1 MAEDSSQEK
10 EEAPSE
16 KKREDTRK
24 KGQVAK
30 STEVNSV
37 FVLLTA
43 IFLLRLVGPWMM
55 REFDSHIREY
65 FALCSH
71 PAEMSMQRLIDLSQ
85 GALTLLIKIILPFAG
100 AILCAGVLANV
111 VQIGLLFTFEPMI
124 PKLEKLNPLSGL
136 KRMFSMRT
144 VVETIKNI
152 LKIILIGYIAYATI
166 KGEYEILITL
176 ADVSVMMIWQFV
188 LTSAYDIFVRTAL
201 VMLLIALAD
210 YGYQRYEHE
219 KKLKMSHQE
228 IKEEHKQMEGDPQ
241 VKARI
246 RALQREMA
254 RRKMMDQVPQ
264 ASVVVTNPTH
274 LAIAL
279 SYDAEKNPNA
289 APMVV
294 AKGKD
299 LLALRIKTIAIEN
312 DVPIREDKALARAM
326 YDKVEVGQEIPYEFF
341 SAVAEIM
348 AWVYGLKGKKAV

>member
-10 EEAPSE
+10 EQAPSE
-16 KKREDTRK
+16 KKRDDARK
-24 KGQVAK
+24 KGNVAK

-55 REFDSHIREY
+55 RELDAHLRDY
-65 FALCSH
+65 FALCSLSTD
-71 PAEMSMQRLIDLSQ
+71 MSMQRLIELSQ
-85 GALTLLIKIILPFAG
+85 GAIILLIKIILPFAG

-111 VQIGLLFTFEPMI
+111 VQIGLLLTFEPMT

-136 KRMFSMRT
+136 KRIFSMRT
-144 VVETIKNI
+144 VVETVKNI
-152 LKIILIGYIAYATI
+152 LKICLIGYIAYATI
-166 KGEYEILITL
+166 KGEYEILLTL
-176 ADVSVMMIWQFV
+176 ADVSVMMIWKFV
-188 LTSAYDIFVRTAL
+188 LASAYDIFLRTAL
-201 VMLLIALAD
+201 VMLIIALAD

-228 IKEEHKQMEGDPQ
+228 LKEEHKQMEGDPQ

-279 SYDAEKNPNA
+279 QYDPEKSD
-289 APMVV
+289 APLVV

-299 LLALRIKTIAIEN
+299 LLALRIKKIAEEN
-312 DVPIREDKALARAM
+312 DVPLYEDKPLARAM
-326 YDKVEVGQEIPYEFF
+326 YDMVEVGSPIPVEFF
-341 SAVAEIM
+341 EAVAQIM
-348 AWVYGLKGKKAV
+348 AWVYRLKGKKAG

>member
-16 KKREDTRK
+16 KKRDDARK
-24 KGQVAK
+24 KGTVAK

-55 REFDSHIREY
+55 REFDAHIRQY
-65 FALCSH
+65 FALCSTTD
-71 PAEMSMQRLIDLSQ
+71 MSMQRLIELSQ
-85 GALTLLIKIILPFAG
+85 GAIVLLIKVILPFAG
-100 AILCAGVLANV
+100 AILCAGVLANI
-111 VQIGLLFTFEPMI
+111 VQIGLLFTLEPMT

-136 KRMFSMRT
+136 KRIFSMRT

-152 LKIILIGYIAYATI
+152 LKILLIGYIAYATI

-176 ADVSVMMIWQFV
+176 ADISVMMIWQFV
-188 LTSAYDIFVRTAL
+188 LTSTYDIFLRTAL
-201 VMLLIALAD
+201 VMLIIALAD

-228 IKEEHKQMEGDPQ
+228 IKEERKQMEGDPQ

-246 RALQREMA
+246 RSLQREMA

-279 SYDAEKNPNA
+279 LYDPEKND
-289 APMVV
+289 APIVV
-294 AKGKD
+294 AKGRD
-299 LLALRIKTIAIEN
+299 LVALRIKKIAEEN
-312 DVPIREDKALARAM
+312 DVPLYEDKPLARAM
-326 YDKVEVGQEIPYEFF
+326 YDMVEVGSPIPGEFF
-341 SAVAEIM
+341 EAVAQII
-348 AWVYGLKGKKAV
+348 AYVYKLKGKKAG

>member
-55 REFDSHIREY
+55 REFDTHIRDY
-65 FALCSH
+65 FALCSV
-71 PAEMSMQRLIDLSQ
+71 ADMSMQRLIDLSQ
-85 GALTLLIKIILPFAG
+85 GAIVLLLKVILPFAG

-136 KRMFSMRT
+136 KRIFSMRT

-176 ADVSVMMIWQFV
+176 ADASVAMIWQFV
-188 LTSAYDIFVRTAL
+188 LASAYDIFLRTAL

-228 IKEEHKQMEGDPQ
+228 LKEEHKQMEGDPQ

-279 SYDAEKNPNA
+279 SYDPDKNPNA

-299 LLALRIKTIAIEN
+299 LLALRIKKIAAEN
-312 DVPIREDKALARAM
+312 DIPIREDKELARAM
-326 YDKVEVGQEIPYEFF
+326 YDKIEVGQEIPYEFF
-341 SAVAEIM
+341 AAVAEIM
-348 AWVYGLKGKKAV
+348 AWVYGLKGKKAG

>member
-1 MAEDSSQEK
+1 
-10 EEAPSE
+10 
-16 KKREDTRK
+16 
-24 KGQVAK
+24 
-30 STEVNSV
+30 
-37 FVLLTA
+37 
-43 IFLLRLVGPWMM
+43 
-55 REFDSHIREY
+55 
-65 FALCSH
+65 
-71 PAEMSMQRLIDLSQ
+71 LIDLSQ
-85 GALTLLIKIILPFAG
+85 GAIILLIKIILPFAG

-111 VQIGLLFTFEPMI
+111 VQIGLMFTFEPMI

-136 KRMFSMRT
+136 KRIFSMRT

-176 ADVSVMMIWQFV
+176 ADVSIMMIWQFV
-188 LTSAYDIFVRTAL
+188 LTSAYDIFLRTAL

-228 IKEEHKQMEGDPQ
+228 LKEEHKQMEGDPQ

-246 RALQREMA
+246 RALQREMS

-279 SYDAEKNPNA
+279 LYAPEKGDAPL
-289 APMVV
+289 VV

-299 LLALRIKTIAIEN
+299 LVALRIKKIALEN
-312 DVPIREDKALARAM
+312 DVPIKEDKLLARAM
-326 YDKVEVGQEIPYEFF
+326 YDKVEVGFPIPEEFYM
-341 SAVAEIM
+341 AMAEIM
-348 AWVYGLKGKKAV
+348 AWVYALKGKKAV

>member
-30 STEVNSV
+30 STELNSV
-37 FVLLTA
+37 FVLLAA

-55 REFDSHIREY
+55 RELDAHIREY
-65 FALCSH
+65 FALCEN
-71 PAEMSMQRLIDLSQ
+71 ADMSMQRLIDLSQ
-85 GALTLLIKIILPFAG
+85 GAIVLLVKIILPFAG

-124 PKLEKLNPLSGL
+124 PKLEKLNPLSGI
-136 KRMFSMRT
+136 KRIFSMRT
-144 VVETIKNI
+144 VVETIKNV

-166 KGEYEILITL
+166 KDEYEILVTL

-188 LTSAYDIFVRTAL
+188 LASAYDIFLRTAL
-201 VMLLIALAD
+201 VMLIIALAD

-246 RALQREMA
+246 RALQREMS

-274 LAIAL
+274 LAIAML
-279 SYDAEKNPNA
+279 YDMDKSD
-289 APMVV
+289 APVVV

-299 LLALRIKTIAIEN
+299 LLALRIKKIAAEN
-312 DVPIREDKALARAM
+312 DVPLVENKELARAM
-326 YDKVEVGQEIPYEFF
+326 YDKVEVGSPIPVEFF
-341 SAVAEIM
+341 EAVAEVM
-348 AWVYGLKGKKAV
+348 AYVYRLKDKKAG

>member
-16 KKREDTRK
+16 KKRDDARK
-24 KGQVAK
+24 KGTVAK

-43 IFLLRLVGPWMM
+43 IFLLRLTGPWMM

-65 FALCSH
+65 FALCAV
-71 PAEMSMQRLIDLSQ
+71 PDMSMQRLIELSQ
-85 GALTLLIKIILPFAG
+85 GAIVVLLKIILPFAG
-100 AILCAGVLANV
+100 AIMCAGVLANV

-124 PKLEKLNPLSGL
+124 PKLEKLNPISGFG
-136 KRMFSMRT
+136 RIFSMRT

-152 LKIILIGYIAYATI
+152 LKICLIGYIAYATI
-166 KGEYEILITL
+166 KGDYGVLLTL
-176 ADVSVMMIWQFV
+176 ADVSIMKIWEFV
-188 LTSAYDIFVRTAL
+188 LSATYDIFLRTAL

-279 SYDAEKNPNA
+279 LYDPEKND
-289 APMVV
+289 APLVV

-299 LLALRIKTIAIEN
+299 LTALRIKKIAEEN
-312 DVPIREDKALARAM
+312 DVPLYEDKPLARAM
-326 YDKVEVGQEIPYEFF
+326 YDMVEVGEPIPGEFF
-341 SAVAEIM
+341 EAVAQII
-348 AWVYGLKGKKAV
+348 AYVYKLKGKKAG

>member
-30 STEVNSV
+30 STELNSV
-37 FVLLTA
+37 FVLLAA

-55 REFDSHIREY
+55 RELDAHIREY
-65 FALCSH
+65 FDLCTN
-71 PAEMSMQRLIDLSQ
+71 AEMSMQRLIDLSQ
-85 GALTLLIKIILPFAG
+85 GAIVLLVKIILPFAG

-124 PKLEKLNPLSGL
+124 PKLEKLNPLSGI
-136 KRMFSMRT
+136 KRIFSMRT
-144 VVETIKNI
+144 VVETIKNV

-166 KGEYEILITL
+166 KDEYEVLVTL

-188 LTSAYDIFVRTAL
+188 LSSAYDIFLRTAL
-201 VMLLIALAD
+201 VMLIIALAD

-246 RALQREMA
+246 RALQREMS

-279 SYDAEKNPNA
+279 QYDPENNPNS

-294 AKGKD
+294 AKGAD
-299 LLALRIKTIAIEN
+299 LLALRIKKIAAEN
-312 DVPIREDKALARAM
+312 DVPIHEDKALARAM

-341 SAVAEIM
+341 TAVAEVM
-348 AWVYGLKGKKAV
+348 AYIYRLKGKKAV

>member
-16 KKREDTRK
+16 KKRDDARK
-24 KGQVAK
+24 KGTVAK

-55 REFDSHIREY
+55 REFDAHIRDY
-65 FALCSH
+65 FALCSLTD
-71 PAEMSMQRLIDLSQ
+71 MSMQRLIELSQ
-85 GALTLLIKIILPFAG
+85 GAIVLLIKIILPFAG

-111 VQIGLLFTFEPMI
+111 VQIGLLFTFEPMT

-136 KRMFSMRT
+136 KRIFSMRT

-166 KGEYEILITL
+166 KGEYEILLTL

-188 LTSAYDIFVRTAL
+188 LTSAYDIFLRTAL
-201 VMLLIALAD
+201 VMLIIALAD

-246 RALQREMA
+246 RALQREMS

-279 SYDAEKNPNA
+279 LYDPEKND
-289 APMVV
+289 APLVV

-299 LLALRIKTIAIEN
+299 LLALRIKKIAEEN
-312 DVPIREDKALARAM
+312 DVPLYEDKPLARAM
-326 YDKVEVGQEIPYEFF
+326 YDMVEVGSPIPSEFF
-341 SAVAEIM
+341 EAVAQII
-348 AWVYGLKGKKAV
+348 AYVYKLKGKKAG

>member
-30 STEVNSV
+30 STEINSV

-55 REFDSHIREY
+55 REFEAHIREY
-65 FALCSH
+65 FALCSI
-71 PAEMSMQRLIDLSQ
+71 PDMSMQRLIELSQ
-85 GALTLLIKIILPFAG
+85 GALVLLLKIILPFAG

-136 KRMFSMRT
+136 KRIFSMRT

-188 LTSAYDIFVRTAL
+188 LSSTYDIFVRTAL

-228 IKEEHKQMEGDPQ
+228 LKEEHKNMEGDPQ

-246 RALQREMA
+246 RALQREMS

-279 SYDAEKNPNA
+279 QYDAEKNPNS
-289 APMVV
+289 APIVV
-294 AKGKD
+294 AKGAD
-299 LLALRIKTIAIEN
+299 LLALRIRKIAEEN
-312 DVPIREDKALARAM
+312 NVPIHEDKPLARAM

-341 SAVAEIM
+341 TAVAEIM
-348 AWVYGLKGKKAV
+348 AYIYKLQGKKAG

>member
-16 KKREDTRK
+16 KKRDDARK
-24 KGQVAK
+24 KGTVAK

-55 REFDSHIREY
+55 HEFDAHIRQY
-65 FALCSH
+65 FALCST
-71 PAEMSMQRLIDLSQ
+71 ADMTMQRLIELSQ
-85 GALTLLIKIILPFAG
+85 GAIVLLIKVILPFAG
-100 AILCAGVLANV
+100 AILCAGVLANI
-111 VQIGLLFTFEPMI
+111 VQIGLLFTLEPMT

-136 KRMFSMRT
+136 KRIFSMRT

-166 KGEYEILITL
+166 KGEYAVLITL
-176 ADVSVMMIWQFV
+176 SDVSVMMIWQFV
-188 LTSAYDIFVRTAL
+188 LTSTYDIFLRTAL
-201 VMLLIALAD
+201 VMLIIALAD

-228 IKEEHKQMEGDPQ
+228 IKEERKQMEGDPQ

-246 RALQREMA
+246 RSLQREMA

-279 SYDAEKNPNA
+279 LYDPEKND
-289 APMVV
+289 APLVV

-299 LLALRIKTIAIEN
+299 LLALRIKKIAEEN
-312 DVPIREDKALARAM
+312 DVPLYEDKPLARAM
-326 YDKVEVGQEIPYEFF
+326 YDMVEVGSPIPGEFF
-341 SAVAEIM
+341 EAVAQII
-348 AWVYGLKGKKAV
+348 AYVYKLKGKKAG

>member
-16 KKREDTRK
+16 KKRDDARK
-24 KGQVAK
+24 KGTVAK

-55 REFDSHIREY
+55 REFDTHIRDY
-65 FALCSH
+65 FALCSV
-71 PAEMSMQRLIDLSQ
+71 ADMSMQRLIDLSQ
-85 GALTLLIKIILPFAG
+85 GAIVLLIKVILPFAG

-124 PKLEKLNPLSGL
+124 PKLEKLNPLSGF
-136 KRMFSMRT
+136 KRIFSMRT

-188 LTSAYDIFVRTAL
+188 LASAYDIFLRTAL

-274 LAIAL
+274 LAIAML
-279 SYDAEKNPNA
+279 YDESNGQ
-289 APMVV
+289 APTVV

-299 LLALRIKTIAIEN
+299 LAALRIKKIAQEN
-312 DVPIREDKALARAM
+312 DVPIREDKLLARAM
-326 YDKVEVGQEIPYEFF
+326 YDKVEVGSPIPEEFYM
-341 SAVAEIM
+341 AVAEIM

>member
-37 FVLLTA
+37 FVLLAA

-55 REFDSHIREY
+55 RELDNHIREY
-65 FALCSH
+65 FALCSL
-71 PAEMSMQRLIDLSQ
+71 PADMSMQRLIDLSQ
-85 GALTLLIKIILPFAG
+85 GALVLLIKIILPFAG

-136 KRMFSMRT
+136 KRIFSMRT

-176 ADVSVMMIWQFV
+176 ADVSIMMIWQFV
-188 LTSAYDIFVRTAL
+188 LTSAYDIFLRTAL

-241 VKARI
+241 VKQRI
-246 RALQREMA
+246 RALQREMS

-279 SYDAEKNPNA
+279 LYDPEKGD
-289 APMVV
+289 APLVV
-294 AKGKD
+294 AKGAD
-299 LLALRIKTIAIEN
+299 LLALRIKKIALEN
-312 DVPIREDKALARAM
+312 DVPIKEDKLLARAM
-326 YDKVEVGQEIPYEFF
+326 YDKVEVGFPIPEEFYM
-341 SAVAEIM
+341 AMAEIM